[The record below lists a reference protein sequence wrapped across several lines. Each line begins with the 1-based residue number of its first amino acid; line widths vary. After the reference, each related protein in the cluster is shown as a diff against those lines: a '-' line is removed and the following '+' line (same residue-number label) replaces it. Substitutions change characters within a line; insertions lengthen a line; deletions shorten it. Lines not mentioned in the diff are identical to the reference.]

1 MDLSRELYRRARALF
16 PGGVS
21 SPVRAYRPY
30 PRFLARG
37 RGAYVWD
44 VEGRRY
50 VDLCLGFGPLLNGHA
65 FPPVV
70 AAVQRQARLGSLF
83 GAPLELEVRVARRIQ
98 SLFPSMQRL
107 RFVSTGGEGAA
118 ALVRLARGYTRAPGV
133 VKMDGGFHGSVDPL
147 LFRAGSAA
155 AGLPASAGVVPAPEA
170 PTYVVPFNDADAL
183 EALLAEAKDV
193 GLVLLEPVL
202 GNVGTILPEPGYL
215 KRVRALTR
223 EEGILL
229 AFDEVITG
237 LRVAPGGAQERFGVT
252 PDLTLLGKAI
262 GGGLPLAAYGGRREI
277 LSWVAPEGP
286 VYQSGTYSGNPLSLA
301 AAEATLER
309 VNAATLSRVEAETR
323 RLVAELSE
331 VFRRAGRSVS
341 LPTVGSLFS
350 LFLTEGPVRD
360 AEAARNV
367 ASATH
372 DRLLRAV
379 LEGGVFLPQSPFET
393 FFLSTRH
400 GPRERRQVVQT
411 FSRALERLSR
421 QGRVERPAGPSR
433 RSRARRKGRHRGP
446 PSVVRSRR

>member
-1 MDLSRELYRRARALF
+1 MDLSRKLYRLSRDLF

-44 VEGRRY
+44 VDGRRY

-65 FPPVV
+65 FPQVV
-70 AAVQRQARLGSLF
+70 EAVGRQLREGSLF
-83 GAPLELEVRVARRIQ
+83 GAPVEREVRVARRLRA
-98 SLFPSMQRL
+98 LFPSLERL

-118 ALVRLARGYTRAPGV
+118 ALVRLARGYTQAPGV

-155 AGLPASAGVVPAPEA
+155 TGLPASAGVVPVPRA
-170 PTYVVPFNDADAL
+170 PTYVVPFNDAEAL
-183 EALLAEAKDV
+183 EELLDERKDV

-202 GNVGTILPEPGYL
+202 GNVGTVLPEPGYL
-215 KRVRALTR
+215 RRVRAITR
-223 EEGILL
+223 REGVLL

-237 LRVAPGGAQERFGVT
+237 LRVAPGGAQERFAVV

-277 LSWVAPEGP
+277 LAHVAPEGP

-309 VNAATLSRVEAETR
+309 VNASVQRRIEAETR
-323 RLVAELSE
+323 HLVEELAE
-331 VFRRAGRSVS
+331 VFRAAGRPVS
-341 LPTVGSLFS
+341 LPTLGSLFS
-350 LFLTEGPVRD
+350 LFLTAGPVRD
-360 AEAARNV
+360 AAEARAA
-367 ASATH
+367 ASPAHTS
-372 DRLLRAV
+372 LLRGV
-379 LEGGVFLPQSPFET
+379 LDRGVFLPQSPFET

-400 GPRERRQVVQT
+400 GARERERVVEAFSQALKRSPARQ
-411 FSRALERLSR
+411 R
-421 QGRVERPAGPSR
+421 G
-433 RSRARRKGRHRGP
+433 ARRPGRRAPPRRKRRRPRTGP
-446 PSVVRSRR
+446 G